1 MARRKRRYVALGDSM
16 SISEYPNMDAA
27 SRYGRHFNDLGAAA
41 LLFRNN
47 DELFP
52 EFAGRDL
59 ESRREG
65 FEFVDLATDGAILPT
80 VMSQLG
86 GMGDSPEIITLT
98 VGGNDML
105 GVVWSAASA
114 TNRIAAAIEHI
125 ADSYEALVFRIRAT
139 APEALLIL
147 NTVYD
152 PSDGT
157 GRLPGTNE
165 RLPIEHLPIFNDRV
179 RAVAAATHGA
189 VLADVHSHFLGHGI
203 TAPAGS
209 RWYWAESIIEP
220 GLTGASEI
228 RRLWLDALDRTGAA

>member
-1 MARRKRRYVALGDSM
+1 MALRRRRYVALGDSM
-16 SISEYPNMDAA
+16 SISEYPNIDAA
-27 SRYGRHFNDLGAAA
+27 SRYGRHFKDLGAAA
-41 LLFRNN
+41 LLFRND

-59 ESRREG
+59 KSRRVN
-65 FEFVDLATDGAILPT
+65 FEFVDLATDGATLPT

-86 GMGDSPEIITLT
+86 GIGDSAEIITLT

-105 GVVWSAASA
+105 SVVCSAPSAA
-114 TNRIAAAIEHI
+114 NGIAAAIEKI
-125 ADSYEALVFRIRAT
+125 ADAYEALVSRIRA
-139 APEALLIL
+139 AAQEALLIL

-157 GRLPGTNE
+157 GRLTGTNE

-179 RAVAAATHGA
+179 RGVAAATHGA
-189 VLADVHSHFLGHGI
+189 VLADVHSHFLGHGM

-209 RWYWAESIIEP
+209 RWYWTESIIEP
-220 GLTGASEI
+220 GITGASEI
-228 RRLWLDALDRTGAA
+228 RRLWVDALERARVP